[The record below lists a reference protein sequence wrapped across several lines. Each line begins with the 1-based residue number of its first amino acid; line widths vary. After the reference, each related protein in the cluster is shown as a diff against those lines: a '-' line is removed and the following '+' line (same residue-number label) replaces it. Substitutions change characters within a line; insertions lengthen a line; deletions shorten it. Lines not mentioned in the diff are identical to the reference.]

1 MTGSETGNYNN
12 KIKRV
17 ASGSRIGRMPAPA
30 RARGPAGSRQRLVS
44 GASRAGAPMPVRA
57 FCSNVSVA
65 AARGPYNKRPMNLFR
80 ALLTVSGFTLLSRV
94 TGLARETLI
103 ARAFGAS
110 QFTDAF
116 YVAFRIPNL
125 LRRLSA
131 EGAFSQAFVPIL
143 AEFKNQKGHDAT
155 KALVDAM
162 STVLAWALALL
173 SLAGIA
179 GASWVVFAVA
189 SGLRTDGQAFPLAVA
204 MTRIMFPYIVFI
216 SLTTLASGVLNTYKR
231 FSLPAFAPVLL
242 NVAFIVAAVFVAPHL
257 KVPVYALAWA
267 VIAGGALQFAVQLPG
282 LKKIDM
288 MPAIGVNPL
297 RALAHPGVKRVL
309 AKMVPATFAVSVAQ
323 LSLIINTNI
332 ASRLGQGAVSWIN
345 YADRLMEFPTALLGV
360 ALGTIL
366 LPSLSKA
373 HVDADSTEYSA
384 LLDWGLRVTFLL
396 AAPSALALFFFAEP
410 LTATLFNYGKFDAH
424 TVTMVARALATY
436 GIGLVG
442 IILIKILAPGFYAKQ
457 DIKTP
462 VKIAIGVLVVTQLS
476 NYVFVPIIG
485 HAGLTLSIGVGACLN
500 SLLLFIGL
508 RRRGIYQ
515 PSSGWL
521 RFFAQLAGASLV
533 LAGVMHWLAINFDW
547 TAMRAAPLERI
558 ALMAACLVLFAA
570 LYFGMLWLMGFKYAY
585 FRRRAK

>member
-1 MTGSETGNYNN
+1 MLDDHRSANADSETGDYSN
-12 KIKRV
+12 KIKAKTSLANDGV
-17 ASGSRIGRMPAPA
+17 ASPA
-30 RARGPAGSRQRLVS
+30 RCRGGGFFRREGRNPTGL
-44 GASRAGAPMPVRA
+44 
-57 FCSNVSVA
+57 
-65 AARGPYNKRPMNLFR
+65 PYNKRPMNLFR

-110 QFTDAF
+110 QYTDAF

-173 SLAGIA
+173 SLAGVA
-179 GASWVVFAVA
+179 GAAWVVYAVA
-189 SGLRTDGQAFPLAVA
+189 SGLRADGQAFPLAVT
-204 MTRIMFPYIVFI
+204 MTRIMFPYIIFI
-216 SLTTLASGVLNTYKR
+216 SLTTLASGVLNTYKN

-242 NVAFIVAAVFVAPHL
+242 NVSFIGAAAFVAPHL
-257 KVPVYALAWA
+257 KMPVYALAWA
-267 VIAGGALQFAVQLPG
+267 VIVGGLLQFMVQWPG
-282 LKKIDM
+282 LKRIDM
-288 MPAIGVNPL
+288 VPRIGLNPW

-373 HVDADSTEYSA
+373 HVDADATEYSA

-396 AAPSALALFFFAEP
+396 AAPSALGLLVFAEP

-424 TVTMVARALATY
+424 TVEMVARALAAY

-462 VKIAIGVLVVTQLS
+462 VKIAIVVLIVTQLS
-476 NYVFVPIIG
+476 NYVFVPILG
-485 HAGLTLSIGVGACLN
+485 HAGLTLSIGVGASLN

-515 PSSGWL
+515 PSPGWP
-521 RFFAQLAGASLV
+521 RFFLQLLGASLV
-533 LAGVMHWLAINFDW
+533 LAGVMHWFAISFDW
-547 TAMRAAPLERI
+547 TGLRAEPLARI
-558 ALMAACLVLFAA
+558 ALTAASLILFAA

>member
-1 MTGSETGNYNN
+1 
-12 KIKRV
+12 
-17 ASGSRIGRMPAPA
+17 
-30 RARGPAGSRQRLVS
+30 
-44 GASRAGAPMPVRA
+44 
-57 FCSNVSVA
+57 
-65 AARGPYNKRPMNLFR
+65 MNLFR

-143 AEFKNQKGHDAT
+143 AEFKNQQGHDPT

-162 STVLAWALALL
+162 STVLAWMLAVVSLL
-173 SLAGIA
+173 GVA
-179 GASWVVFAVA
+179 GATWVVYGVA
-189 SGLRTDGQAFPLAVA
+189 SGLRADGQAFELAVT
-204 MTRIMFPYIVFI
+204 MTRIMFPYIIFI
-216 SLTTLASGVLNTYKR
+216 SLTTLAAGVLNTYGT

-242 NVAFIVAAVFVAPHL
+242 NVVFIIAAAFVAPHM

-267 VIAGGALQFAVQLPG
+267 VIVGGILQFLVQLPG
-282 LKKIDM
+282 LRKIDM
-288 MPAIGVNPL
+288 APRIGFNPVA
-297 RALAHPGVKRVL
+297 ALAHRGVKRVL
-309 AKMVPATFAVSVAQ
+309 VKMVPATFAVSVAQ

-332 ASRLGQGAVSWIN
+332 ASRLGPGAVSWIY

-366 LPSLSKA
+366 LPSLAKA
-373 HVDADSTEYSA
+373 HADADPHEYSS

-396 AAPSALALFFFAEP
+396 AMPSALALFVFAEP
-410 LTATLFNYGKFDAH
+410 LTAALFDYGRFDAH
-424 TVTMVARALATY
+424 AVVMVGRALAAY
-436 GIGLVG
+436 GVGLVG
-442 IILIKILAPGFYAKQ
+442 LILIKILAPGFYAKQ

-462 VKIAIGVLVVTQLS
+462 VIIGVVVLVVTQLS
-476 NYVFVPIIG
+476 NYAFVPLIG
-485 HAGLTLSIGVGACLN
+485 PAGLTLSVGLGACVN
-500 SLLLFIGL
+500 ASLLFIGL
-508 RRRGIYQ
+508 RRRGIYT

-521 RFFAQLAGASLV
+521 LFLVQLAGSSLM
-533 LAGVMHWLAINFDW
+533 LAGAMHWCAINFDW
-547 TAMRAAPLERI
+547 IGLRHHPLARI
-558 ALMAACLVLFAA
+558 ALLAACLVIFAA
-570 LYFGMLWLMGFKYAY
+570 LYFSMLWLMGFKYAY